1 MLEAIIPYITAPEH
15 TLIEDLPL
23 IGPLKLQL
31 FGPLVATGVIIG
43 WFRCLKYARLK
54 DLDEYLFRDYLFWL
68 LVAAFT
74 ISHWVSVIFYF
85 PHQIEEDPLVLI
97 QIWNGLSSVGGFF
110 GAFVGMMLYLRWY
123 CGRLPNIGKQPV
135 MVYADATIYGLLI
148 GWCFGRMGC
157 SLVHDHPGK
166 IVPEGTFLAVGPWP
180 DGTWRYDLGL
190 VELMFAL
197 SLMGFVYFISNWRKW
212 PPGRL
217 VGLVATAYAPFRFY
231 LDSLRADEA
240 ARKVIST
247 PDARYAGLTP
257 AQWFTIAFFLVG
269 LWLLFGRK
277 PSDGDFAYAK
287 DSDRRKR
294 EEEAAKQAEAE
305 AATKADEDD
314 AEDDDDASTAAK
326 PAAKETS
333 ADDKLAADKPD
344 DDKLAADKPDHDKP
358 AADEPDDDEPAA
370 AQNDDEPDD
379 EKTPREN

>member
-1 MLEAIIPYITAPEH
+1 MRYGRPPMLEAFIPYITAPER
-15 TLIEDLPL
+15 TLVENLPL

-31 FGPLVATGVIIG
+31 FGPLVAVGVIIG
-43 WFRCLKYARLK
+43 WYRCLKYAKLK

-85 PHQIEEDPLVLI
+85 PHQIEEDPLVLL

-123 CGRLPNIGKQPV
+123 CGRVPNVGKQPV
-135 MVYADATIYGLLI
+135 MVYADATIFGLLI
-148 GWCFGRMGC
+148 GWCFGRTGC

-180 DGTWRYDLGL
+180 DGSFRYDLGL
-190 VELMFAL
+190 VELMFAV
-197 SLMGFVYFISNWRKW
+197 SLMTFVYVFSKWREW

-217 VGLVATAYAPFRFY
+217 TGLVASAYAPFRFY

-240 ARKVIST
+240 ARNVIST

-257 AQWFTIAFFLVG
+257 AQWFTIAFLLVG
-269 LWLLFGRK
+269 LWLLFVRRPK
-277 PSDGDFAYAK
+277 DSDFAYAK

-294 EEEAAKQAEAE
+294 EEAEGQKAAAHHE
-305 AATKADEDD
+305 D
-314 AEDDDDASTAAK
+314 AEDDEDDDAAPGPNGKAHDDA
-326 PAAKETS
+326 PASEDDESDEDAPAGKK
-333 ADDKLAADKPD
+333 ADD
-344 DDKLAADKPDHDKP
+344 
-358 AADEPDDDEPAA
+358 E
-370 AQNDDEPDD
+370 D
-379 EKTPREN
+379 EKA